1 MDSGPD
7 NPYLSRAMLRRFL
20 ACLALI
26 TGLAAIGAPV
36 NAGVV
41 DTFAAQVG
49 ASRSVS
55 SAPAA
60 ERAECPVQR
69 SASTGRREQAI
80 GCRQRRTVVIT
91 IPTVQYGPDRAL
103 E

>member
-1 MDSGPD
+1 MVDARPVCA
-7 NPYLSRAMLRRFL
+7 YLAAAMLRRLL
-20 ACLALI
+20 ACLALL

-49 ASRSVS
+49 ASKA
-55 SAPAA
+55 APAVPST
-60 ERAECPVQR
+60 ERADCQAQR
-69 SASTGRREQAI
+69 TSTGNRREQPE
-80 GCRQRRTVVIT
+80 CRQRRPVIIY

>member
-1 MDSGPD
+1 
-7 NPYLSRAMLRRFL
+7 MLRRFL
-20 ACLALI
+20 ACLALL

-36 NAGVV
+36 NAAVV

-49 ASRSVS
+49 ASK
-55 SAPAA
+55 SAPAVPST
-60 ERAECPVQR
+60 ERTDCQVQR
-69 SASTGRREQAI
+69 TNAGTRREQPE
-80 GCRQRRTVVIT
+80 CRQRRPVIIY

>member
-1 MDSGPD
+1 
-7 NPYLSRAMLRRFL
+7 MLRRLL

-49 ASRSVS
+49 ASRSVP

-60 ERAECPVQR
+60 ERAECPVPR
-69 SASTGRREQAI
+69 STTIGRREQ
-80 GCRQRRTVVIT
+80 GSNCRQRRTVIIT